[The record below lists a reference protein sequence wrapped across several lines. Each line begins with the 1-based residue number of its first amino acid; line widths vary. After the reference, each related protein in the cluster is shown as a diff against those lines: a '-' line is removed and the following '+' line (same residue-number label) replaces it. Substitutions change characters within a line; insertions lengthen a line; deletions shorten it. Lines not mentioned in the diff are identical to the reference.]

1 MTLIGVPR
9 ERAAGETRVAAT
21 PDTVAGFVEA
31 GFDVWVE
38 RGAGAAS
45 LTPDTVYA
53 EAGAS
58 VVEDAAELLGAA
70 DVVIKVGPPAGL
82 VEGTPEASLLREG
95 AIVAG
100 MLAPHRHLETMAL
113 LARHK
118 VTACALELVP
128 RIARAQAMDALSSQS
143 NIAGYR
149 AVLVAAMRLPR
160 YVPMLMTAAG
170 TVRPARVLVVGGG
183 VAGLQAVA
191 TARRLGAVVTVAD
204 VRPEVEEQAA
214 SLGAEFV
221 ALPAPSASASPDV
234 GERGDDAAVA
244 PEAGQPLAEAVAAAD
259 VVITAALIPGQRAPR
274 LVSGEMVAGMAPG
287 SVVVDVAVAEGG
299 NCELSNPDEVVVHH
313 GVSVMAPTDLVTQQ
327 AVDASAL
334 YARNLAAFVGL
345 LDAGDGQLRVDAD
358 EEIVQASLVT
368 MDGSVVHEP
377 TARALAEVNA

>member
-21 PDTVAGFVEA
+21 PETVAGFVEA

-45 LTPDTVYA
+45 LTPDTAYA
-53 EAGAS
+53 EAGGS

-70 DVVIKVGPPAGL
+70 DVVVKVGPPAGL

-113 LARHK
+113 LARRK

-160 YVPMLMTAAG
+160 YVPLLMTAAG

-221 ALPAPSASASPDV
+221 ALPAPGASAAPDV
-234 GERGDDAAVA
+234 GERDDDAAA
-244 PEAGQPLAEAVAAAD
+244 PEPGQPLAEAVAAAD
-259 VVITAALIPGQRAPR
+259 VVVTAALIPGQRAPR

-299 NCELSNPDEVVVHH
+299 NCELSTPDEVVVHH

-345 LDAGDGQLRVDAD
+345 LDAGDGQLHVDAD
-358 EEIVQASLVT
+358 EEIVQAALVT

-377 TARALAEVNA
+377 TARALAEADA

>member
-9 ERAAGETRVAAT
+9 ERADGETRVAAT
-21 PDTVAGFVEA
+21 PETVTGFVDA

-45 LTPDTVYA
+45 LIPDTAY
-53 EAGAS
+53 EDAGAS
-58 VVEDAAELLGAA
+58 IVEDAAQLLGTAEA
-70 DVVIKVGPPAGL
+70 VLKVGPPNGL
-82 VEGTPEASLLREG
+82 VGGTAEASLLRE
-95 AIVAG
+95 AAVVVG
-100 MLAPHRHLETMAL
+100 MLAPHRHLETVAV
-113 LARHK
+113 LARRK
-118 VTACALELVP
+118 VTACALEFVP
-128 RIARAQAMDALSSQS
+128 RIARAQAMDVLSSQS

-149 AVLVAAMRLPR
+149 AVLIAATRLPR
-160 YVPMLMTAAG
+160 YFPMLMTAAG

-214 SLGAEFV
+214 SLGARFV
-221 ALPAPSASASPDV
+221 MLSQDGAPGSADAGGDEDQAAGEDSGAS
-234 GERGDDAAVA
+234 
-244 PEAGQPLAEAVAAAD
+244 LAEAVAAAD
-259 VVITAALIPGQRAPR
+259 VVITAALIPGQPAPR

-287 SVVVDVAVAEGG
+287 SVVVDAAVAEGG
-299 NCELSNPDEVVVHH
+299 NCELSVADQLVVHH
-313 GVSVMAPTDLVTQQ
+313 DVSVLAPTDLVTQQ

-334 YARNLAAFVGL
+334 YARNVAAFVEL

-358 EEIVQASLVT
+358 EEVVQASLVT

-377 TARALAEVNA
+377 TAARLAEVNA